1 MMGREDAEATARQA
15 VSGDA
20 LLKHM
25 LATGAIMG
33 AAARELGEDAELW
46 EVTGLLH
53 DVDFERTKAEPI
65 RHGVLAQEMLS
76 GKDLPKEALHA
87 ILAHNYMNP
96 DAKRS
101 TKMEHMLVASDSI
114 TGLIIACAMVK
125 GKKLENV
132 TTDTVKNAFRKKGF
146 AGGSR
151 RDMIMECEPAGVPYA
166 RFVEISL
173 EAMKGISGALG
184 L

>member
-1 MMGREDAEATARQA
+1 MTREDAEATVRQS
-15 VSGDA
+15 VSGDT

-46 EVTGLLH
+46 AVTGLLH
-53 DVDFERTKAEPI
+53 DVDFERTKAEPL
-65 RHGVLAQEMLS
+65 RHGVLAQEMLA
-76 GKDLPKEALHA
+76 GRDVPKEALRA

-96 DAKRS
+96 DAKRE
-101 TKMEHMLVASDSI
+101 TRMDHMLVASDSI
-114 TGLIIACAMVK
+114 TGLVIACAMVK
-125 GKKLENV
+125 GKKLGNV
-132 TTDTVKNAFRKKGF
+132 TTDTVKNAFKKKGF
-146 AGGSR
+146 AEGSR

-173 EAMKGISGALG
+173 EAMKGIASALG